1 MMPSAMVLPTEHLV
15 QQLVVALSTM
25 SVADYDLNQLVQDAC
40 ICQEYVPETDQ
51 RLNHMAGQ
59 YLNWGTVRTGDTIV
73 NDGEIIANAWLE
85 FAVKFQ
91 PIYRRHVSYDQHG
104 MSQYFFQRLLGY
116 DIVLARR
123 M

>member
-1 MMPSAMVLPTEHLV
+1 MSPSAMVLPTHYLV
-15 QQLVVALSTM
+15 QQLIVALSSM
-25 SVADYDLNQLVQDAC
+25 SVADYDLNQLIQDAC

-59 YLNWGTVRTGDTIV
+59 YLSWGTVRTGETVV

-85 FAVKFQ
+85 FAVNFQ
-91 PIYRRHVSYDQHG
+91 PIYRRHVTYDQYG
-104 MSQYFFQRLLGY
+104 MSHYFFQRLLGY
-116 DIVLARR
+116 DVVLCKR

>member
-1 MMPSAMVLPTEHLV
+1 MSPNAMVLPTHYLV
-15 QQLVVALSTM
+15 QQLIVALSSM
-25 SVADYDLNQLVQDAC
+25 SVADYDLNQLIQDAC

-59 YLNWGTVRTGDTIV
+59 YLSWGTVRTGETVV

-85 FAVKFQ
+85 FAVNFQ
-91 PIYRRHVSYDQHG
+91 SIYRRHVTYDQYG
-104 MSQYFFQRLLGY
+104 MSHYFFQRLLGY
-116 DIVLARR
+116 DVVLCKR

>member
-1 MMPSAMVLPTEHLV
+1 MSPSAIVLPTHYLV
-15 QQLVVALSTM
+15 QQLIMALSSM
-25 SVADYDLNQLVQDAC
+25 SVADYDLNQLIQDAC

-59 YLNWGTVRTGDTIV
+59 YLNWGTVRSGETVV

-85 FAVKFQ
+85 FAVNFQ
-91 PIYRRHVSYDQHG
+91 SIYRRHVTYDQYG
-104 MSQYFFQRLLGY
+104 MSHYFFQRLLGY
-116 DIVLARR
+116 DIVLCKR